1 MALAFVIITLLLL
14 LSLLWGPTIMVL
26 RWMGKPIRS
35 KLCASLLITEL
46 VFTIVLILFTDLFD
60 FNNPFK
66 TLIVAVVL
74 ASLVGL
80 FYAMVR
86 AWRRR

>member
-1 MALAFVIITLLLL
+1 MALAFGILILLVMLG
-14 LSLLWGPTIMVL
+14 LLWGPTIMVL
-26 RWMGKPIRS
+26 RWLGKPIRS

-46 VFTIVLILFTDLFD
+46 VFAIVLILFTDLLD

-74 ASLVGL
+74 ASLLGL
-80 FYAMVR
+80 FYATVR